1 MADDTLNEKTAAFR
15 DMLVGRFPQGVVG
28 RDTALPELSSAK
40 PTAAQEAAKGNLT
53 PDVFPRPRPIPAG
66 GKPFAGLK
74 GGR

>member
-1 MADDTLNEKTAAFR
+1 MADYTLEQEVAAFR
-15 DMLVGRFPQGVVG
+15 DMKLGRMPQGVVG
-28 RDTALPELSSAK
+28 RDAALPELSSAK
-40 PTAAQEAAKGNLT
+40 PTAAQDAAKGNLT

>member
-1 MADDTLNEKTAAFR
+1 MADYTLEQEVAAFR
-15 DMLVGRFPQGVVG
+15 DMHLGRMPQGVVG
-28 RDTALPELSSAK
+28 RDTALPELASAK

>member
-1 MADDTLNEKTAAFR
+1 MADHTLEQEVAAYR
-15 DMLVGRFPQGVVG
+15 NMLIGRLPQGVVG
-28 RDTALPELSSAK
+28 RDAALPELSSAT
-40 PTAAQEAAKGNLT
+40 PTAAQDAAKGNLT

>member
-1 MADDTLNEKTAAFR
+1 MADYTLEQEVEAFR
-15 DMLVGRFPQGVVG
+15 DMKMGRMPQGVVG